1 MNVKSTPP
9 PPLPASG
16 CVPLFSL
23 ETKAPEL
30 ELYGIMPQGL
40 NVPSI
45 SGSPGALYP
54 PATTLCPSTQARK
67 GRGPAEKPFNPM
79 EFSKSRARFRNWA
92 LGVDGTAGAWGRDE
106 IRNAEGHFA
115 VLPMPGS
122 AGYNFYGDGLWKTDT
137 SKTTVVASSGSVSP
151 GNYLLPKFAFS
162 NAVPTGP
169 MNVPPHIWQPVIIY
183 LGRPR

>member
-1 MNVKSTPP
+1 
-9 PPLPASG
+9 
-16 CVPLFSL
+16 
-23 ETKAPEL
+23 
-30 ELYGIMPQGL
+30 
-40 NVPSI
+40 
-45 SGSPGALYP
+45 
-54 PATTLCPSTQARK
+54 
-67 GRGPAEKPFNPM
+67 M
-79 EFSKSRARFRNWA
+79 EFSKSRARFRAWV
-92 LGVDGTAGAWGRDE
+92 LGTGREAGSWGRDE

-137 SKTTVVASSGSVSP
+137 SKTTVVASSGSVPP

-169 MNVPPHIWQPVIIY
+169 MNVPPHIWQPIIIY